1 MGNEVSSVKVHNLLS
16 AEDLKYLRTQF
27 PGGGS
32 GTPPSNLSWGLWKE
46 AWPAELLQ
54 SLEGVLAASSVKLP
68 AGKYRKLLKMKKQTI
83 FFIYHLHCVCVFLVK
98 VYEVEVSATRGSKIP
113 TWDSFYLFVAI

>member
-54 SLEGVLAASSVKLP
+54 SLEGVLTASSVKQP
-68 AGKYRKLLKMKKQTI
+68 AGKYRKPFGDEITD
-83 FFIYHLHCVCVFLVK
+83 HFL
-98 VYEVEVSATRGSKIP
+98 YL
-113 TWDSFYLFVAI
+113 SFTLCLCLSCQSI